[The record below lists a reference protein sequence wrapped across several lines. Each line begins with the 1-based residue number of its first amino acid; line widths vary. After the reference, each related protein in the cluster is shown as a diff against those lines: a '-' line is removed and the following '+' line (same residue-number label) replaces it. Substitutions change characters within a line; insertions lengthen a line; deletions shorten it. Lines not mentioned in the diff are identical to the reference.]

1 MTYEKSIWRGEFSQ
15 LTFSLEGRKAI
26 LVLPHKANET
36 KRWLLKTEYFEAFQD
51 LEYALVCKGYHLA
64 YLENGSR
71 WVRPGDLEAKLRL
84 RDFLV
89 REFGLK
95 EKCVPMG
102 MSCGGLHALKQAS
115 RYPQMVSVLCL
126 DAPVVNLLSCPFGM
140 GIGTSVKPSAQQELM
155 AALGLSRS
163 QMLAYRDHPLDHIGE
178 IVAHRIPLLLMCG
191 GKDTSVPFEENGQY
205 LRDAYAQSTV
215 PFMELFMPNRGH
227 HPHGPDTPQAMA
239 QAVEFIAKNDA

>member
-1 MTYEKSIWRGEFSQ
+1 
-15 LTFSLEGRKAI
+15 
-26 LVLPHKANET
+26 
-36 KRWLLKTEYFEAFQD
+36 
-51 LEYALVCKGYHLA
+51 
-64 YLENGSR
+64 
-71 WVRPGDLEAKLRL
+71 
-84 RDFLV
+84 
-89 REFGLK
+89 
-95 EKCVPMG
+95 
-102 MSCGGLHALKQAS
+102 
-115 RYPQMVSVLCL
+115 
-126 DAPVVNLLSCPFGM
+126 
-140 GIGTSVKPSAQQELM
+140 M